1 MDKQLTDL
9 VIKWVDKAGGAIGQG
24 LDFAIQE
31 APEIFKQYMEIQAI
45 DAIYYVCIS
54 CVWILMGIILV
65 LLGLFKKMD
74 SDGFGKV
81 VSFIVGLG
89 AIAIS
94 TGVGFN
100 NLAKYYKIKEAP
112 KAYMMIKV
120 ADYYACREKQA
131 MNQCSL

>member
-1 MDKQLTDL
+1 MDRQLTDL
-9 VIKWVDKAGGAIGQG
+9 IIKWVDKAGGAIGQG

-54 CVWILMGIILV
+54 CVWVVIGILLL
-65 LLGLFKKMD
+65 LLGIFKKMD
-74 SDGFGKV
+74 QDGLGKF
-81 VSFIVGLG
+81 VSFIAGVVIIG
-89 AIAIS
+89 ASFGI
-94 TGVGFN
+94 GFN